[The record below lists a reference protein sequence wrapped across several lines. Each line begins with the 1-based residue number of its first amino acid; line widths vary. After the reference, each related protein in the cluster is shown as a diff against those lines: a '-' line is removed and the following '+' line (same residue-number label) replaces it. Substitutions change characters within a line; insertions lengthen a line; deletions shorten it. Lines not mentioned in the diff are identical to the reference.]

1 MTKFSALFKELF
13 KAKIRGVHLLILFQ
27 IVATIILTI
36 WAFISKFE
44 INGGSPEFY
53 FFFMM
58 WITTVL
64 ADLAYVVMST
74 WQNERVYKYQTWRL
88 IPISS
93 TKTYLGNILSG
104 FVAGLYLVLIQIGLV
119 IISILPIFTSKD
131 FRIQVGNAV
140 HHFQEVKFSILWSKF
155 WSAFSW
161 GDVLSVFLAFF
172 LFAILVYSAVS
183 TVDLSSKAIVDFL
196 PEKFSKIARF
206 CIIVILVILGFI
218 LLNNLSTQFGRF
230 YDSIFDFN
238 EAISAHGIW
247 TSNAT
252 FFTLDVIL
260 SGINIWLLSS
270 YHEGK

>member
-1 MTKFSALFKELF
+1 MTKFSALFRELF
-13 KAKIRGVHLLILFQ
+13 KAKRRGVHLLLLLQ
-27 IVATIILTI
+27 IVAAIILTV

-44 INGGSPEFY
+44 ISGGSAAFY

-58 WITTVL
+58 WVTTML

-104 FVAGLYLVLIQIGLV
+104 FVAGLYLVLVQIGFL
-119 IISILPIFTSKD
+119 IISMLPIFTSKD
-131 FRIQVGNAV
+131 IRIQVGDAV
-140 HHFQEVKFSILWSKF
+140 KHFHEIKFSTIWNEF
-155 WSAFSW
+155 WSVFNL
-161 GDVLSVFLAFF
+161 GDILSVFIAFF

-183 TVDLSSKAIVDFL
+183 TIDLSSKAIADFL
-196 PEKFSKIARF
+196 PEKFNKFARF
-206 CIIVILVILGFI
+206 CVIVILIILGFI
-218 LLNNLSTQFGRF
+218 LLNNLSFALGNF
-230 YDSIFDFN
+230 FDSLFDFN
-238 EAISAHGIW
+238 EAVSAHGIW

-252 FFTLDVIL
+252 FLVLDIIL
-260 SGINIWLLSS
+260 SGINIWLLSA